1 MAYNNNMQNLAS
13 QGRRGDTEL
22 AHVNPQ
28 EAALLRALG
37 GSGTVNPRT
46 GLSEYHW
53 KGLPWSSHNLDH
65 ASNTISD
72 IPIVGDIYDFE
83 SDIWNETLGNQGVGG
98 WITGN
103 RDPGTLLDDI
113 GDIWNET
120 YGNEGLAGSVGYLFG
135 GNYPG
140 SDADWK
146 TGQAAHSSL
155 IDLLTGTK
163 ARHEEL
169 GDIRRTGKR
178 NLRDTLSAKFI
189 PNKQQFDY
197 VKGMQDVASKGKGVA
212 PTSPRFAHQVG
223 MKQGLHG
230 IDKAYASDRYNL
242 LSMANR
248 SYQDMM
254 NSMLSSEYK
263 ATVPSYQNLITE
275 HAPWLL
281 DKKTDIT

>member
-1 MAYNNNMQNLAS
+1 MAYNNTMKNLAS

-37 GSGTVNPRT
+37 GSGTINPNT
-46 GLSEYHW
+46 GLREY
-53 KGLPWSSHNLDH
+53 GH
-65 ASNTISD
+65 AWWHPQWLSD
-72 IPIVGDIYDFE
+72 A
-83 SDIWNETLGNQGVGG
+83 WNKTV
-98 WITGN
+98 
-103 RDPGTLLDDI
+103 
-113 GDIWNET
+113 
-120 YGNEGLAGSVGYLFG
+120 GNEGIAGMVGDVVDWAWEGVTGHDPGWSDTDSDFLGLGSWWNRWIRNPLAEGYIG
-135 GNYPG
+135 YHPG
-140 SDADWK
+140 DDDDYR

-169 GDIRRTGKR
+169 GDIRETGKR

-189 PNKQQFDY
+189 PNKQKFDY

-212 PTSPRFAHQVG
+212 PTSPRFAHQAG
-223 MKQGLHG
+223 MRQGLHG
-230 IDKAYASDRYNL
+230 IDKTYASDRYNL

-254 NSMLSSEYK
+254 NSMLSSDYK